1 MIISS
6 PVDNVQIAPP
16 WSRPDSARF
25 SDLSRQPAAIVGDA
39 LDRMTAMD
47 GTIRRLSGSG
57 TGIGTALPIEVRA
70 GDNLAVHRA
79 MDEARPGD
87 ILVINS
93 RGDTTRAIIGDL
105 LGEMMVAAGV
115 KGAVVDGAARDI
127 ADLSDQGLHVFARSV
142 TPAGPFKHGPGSVGS
157 PVAVGGVVV
166 CAGDVIVGDDDGVV
180 VVPQA
185 RIDEVTSRVA
195 TVAANE
201 ETMRE
206 RIHAEWSVAHNSKGE
221 E

>member
-1 MIISS
+1 MLIDTPTSNLRIASS
-6 PVDNVQIAPP
+6 WA
-16 WSRPDSARF
+16 RPDPARF
-25 SDLSRQPAAIVGDA
+25 SELSRQPAAIVGDA

-47 GTIRRLSGSG
+47 GAIRRLAGSG

-105 LGEMMVAAGV
+105 LGEMMLAVGV
-115 KGAVVDGAARDI
+115 GGAVVDGAVRDVT
-127 ADLSDQGLHVFARSV
+127 DLADQGLHVFARSA
-142 TPAGPFKHGPGSVGS
+142 TPAGPFKDGPGSIGR

-185 RIDEVTSRVA
+185 SIEEVTHRVA

-201 ETMRE
+201 EAMRQ
-206 RIHAEWSVAHNSKGE
+206 RIHAEWSVSHDLMGE
-221 E
+221 K